1 MQISSIPTGAKP
13 LDHLVLPVA
22 DLAVARG
29 RLTAL
34 GFNVSPDGVHPFGTA
49 NCCVYL
55 ADGTFLEPLA
65 VADQEAAEAA
75 AGSGNVFVER
85 DAAFRRRV
93 GEDGFSALVVG
104 TNDAEADHARFAAHG
119 FSAGNML
126 EFSRPFVDAAGRR
139 DTATFRLA
147 FAADR
152 HAPDV
157 FFFSCQRL
165 NTPVVDRT
173 ALQRH
178 GNGATRTCK
187 VLLSAEQPLVH
198 AGVLAEITG
207 RTRPVG
213 GHDQIELAATNAAIV
228 VLTPTGLRRDFGI
241 DAASN
246 RSLRLAGLVLGVADL
261 SLTENLLRTNAIA
274 FEQRNRS
281 LIVRPAPGQG
291 TTFIFE
297 ES

>member
-22 DLAVARG
+22 DLATARS

-34 GFNVSPDGVHPFGTA
+34 GFSVSPDGIHPFGTA

-65 VADQEAAEAA
+65 VADRDAAETAA
-75 AGSGNVFVER
+75 AGGNVFVER
-85 DAAFRRRV
+85 DAAYRRRV

-104 TNDAEADHARFAAHG
+104 TNDAEADHARFSAHG
-119 FSAGNML
+119 FSAGPML
-126 EFSRPFVDAAGRR
+126 EFSRPFVDAKGGQ

-165 NTPVVDRT
+165 NTPAADRM

-178 GNGATRTCK
+178 ANGATRVRK
-187 VLLSAEQPLVH
+187 VLLSAEEPLVH
-198 AGVLAEITG
+198 AGILAEITG
-207 RTRPVG
+207 RARPVG
-213 GHDQIELAATNAAIV
+213 GHDQIDLATTNAAIV
-228 VLTPTGLRRDFGI
+228 VLTPAGLRRDFGI
-241 DAASN
+241 EAASN

-261 SLTENLLRTNAIA
+261 SVTENLLRTDAIA

-281 LIVRPAPGQG
+281 LIVRPASGQG

-297 ES
+297 AN